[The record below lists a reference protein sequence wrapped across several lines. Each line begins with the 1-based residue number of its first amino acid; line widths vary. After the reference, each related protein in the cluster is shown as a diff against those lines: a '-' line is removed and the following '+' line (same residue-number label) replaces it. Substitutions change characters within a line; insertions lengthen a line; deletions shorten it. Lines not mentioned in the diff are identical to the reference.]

1 MHHLLSD
8 FIVYKT
14 YFIIDLSFWILQT
27 PFLSLGDSIN
37 LRTVRDRGKSNFS
50 GDYVVEDVDRD
61 GDIFR
66 RLIFTGNC
74 NMVQSEIRLA
84 QGVYTQVY
92 SL

>member
-1 MHHLLSD
+1 M
-8 FIVYKT
+8 
-14 YFIIDLSFWILQT
+14 
-27 PFLSLGDSIN
+27 SLGDSIN

-84 QGVYTQVY
+84 QGMYTQVY